1 MCTNFTVGIGFVFHE
16 WRIYN
21 KSTWMYSSFTSLEL
35 LILVLGYLTYGSC
48 RNNMSNYVPGLPT
61 LQGITWL
68 LGWGWPVSGWLEHG
82 LSAML
87 MWQHDFWNRYSLH
100 PVKQEHRQGK
110 AQSTCTHPGR
120 QVLAC
125 CTLAPS
131 NTLQTYRM
139 ACLSYRALSLMWL
152 LHLMGALN
160 CRTSVWRLTL
170 NSSNGNDGH
179 LNTNIPVTDG
189 NRPKRSVAINQA
201 WNPWLLEDWSR
212 ILLHTVANYPI
223 W

>member
-1 MCTNFTVGIGFVFHE
+1 MCTSFIVGIGFVFHE

-35 LILVLGYLTYGSC
+35 LILVLGYFTYGSC
-48 RNNMSNYVPGLPT
+48 RNDMANYVPGLPT

-87 MWQHDFWNRYSLH
+87 MWQHDFWSRQGLH

-110 AQSTCTHPGR
+110 AQTSCTHPGR
-120 QVLAC
+120 QVLGC
-125 CTLAPS
+125 CTDTQQHTAD
-131 NTLQTYRM
+131 LQDG
-139 ACLSYRALSLMWL
+139 LSELRGSEPHVTAALDGCTELQNF
-152 LHLMGALN
+152 HLEV
-160 CRTSVWRLTL
+160 TV

-179 LNTNIPVTDG
+179 LNTNIPVADG
-189 NRPKRSVAINQA
+189 NRPRRSVAINQA